1 MATWGLKAGIKMAE
15 EKKMELEI
23 EEIVKKTK
31 ILIEEKQVSD
41 EELKRLQEHQSAMEK
56 DRDKSTLKRL
66 QFQHEQSYA
75 QSEREMKGRGETKQ
89 KIEAL
94 RAQIK
99 DEKLKRR
106 KEKVA
111 FEQQLEELIRKHQWT
126 AEFYTPARLQLE
138 MRDIMNSKQRLLS
151 EEHTTKEKL
160 NTIDKELNSLQQRG
174 AASDEVI
181 FLHSKEAKA
190 THQLL
195 EEENEAVK
203 ATLRELTQQ
212 CLDP

>member
-1 MATWGLKAGIKMAE
+1 MATWGLKAGIKMA
-15 EKKMELEI
+15 
-23 EEIVKKTK
+23 
-31 ILIEEKQVSD
+31 EEKQVSD

-56 DRDKSTLKRL
+56 DRDKLNQDVYCLESTCNKKEATLKRL